1 LTQTSLEGANIGE
14 MFDIASIRGSMGWC
28 VERTSRR
35 ADGARRAVLGGNG
48 STGGEHRFSTGDFR
62 TGCVGLVVCTVLGV
76 ALALGTVTRASDTK
90 AESATAD
97 FFESKV
103 RPLLAEHCYKCH
115 SSQAKSLK
123 GGLRLDNVID
133 IRKGGDT
140 GPAVVPGDV
149 EASLLV
155 KAVRYQDEDLR
166 MPPKAKLSAGSIAAL
181 EDWVKHGAV
190 GPAAAGPPR
199 PVATK
204 TATLDFESA
213 RKHWAF
219 QPIREP
225 NVPAV
230 RRRDWPSTPVDA
242 FILAR
247 LEASGL
253 APSTLADRRTL
264 IRRAFYDLIGL
275 PPTAAEIEAFE
286 NDPAPD
292 AFERLVERLLA
303 SPHYGERWGR
313 HWLDVARYADTKDG
327 VLMFGDDRI
336 RPYAYTFRDYVIRAF
351 NGDLGFDNFVHDQ
364 LAADAVAPKDQ
375 PWRLAAMGF
384 LTLGRMFDNNI
395 HDQLDD
401 RIDTVSRGL
410 LGLTVACARCHD
422 HKYDPIPQ
430 ADYYSLY
437 GVFAS
442 SEAPLELPLTEPSR
456 GLSEFEKQAEAKRG
470 EIRTFID
477 TQYTLLSTAARQRSP
492 DYLVRAATTTPDPL
506 ETAIFFFS
514 LAPDDLRPQI
524 VARWRQYLKER
535 ATPEDPVFG
544 LWHDLM
550 ALPERDFASDSSA
563 VLARWRL
570 RQPGIHPGKL
580 NTLVDAILHHA
591 TLRSK
596 ADVARAYGEL
606 FSTIDAKARG
616 SSDSS
621 ASALDEPARQI
632 RAILGDRDSPA
643 YFPRSQTWSYLSR
656 SEKDAFGAKLTELD
670 RMTAKAQDAAPRAMV
685 LCDAEEPC
693 EPRVFLRGNPAQ
705 PGETVPRQ
713 FLRILAGASR
723 RPFAHG
729 SGRLDLAQAITA
741 PENPLTSRVIANRV
755 WMHHFGE
762 PLVSTPSDFGMRS
775 TPPSHPELLDY
786 LAAQLQ
792 QEGWSLK
799 AMHRLIMRSSTYQ
812 QASFDR
818 PAPRQSDPENR
829 LLWRYP
835 RRRLDLEAMRDT
847 LLFVSGRLDPRMNG
861 RPVDV
866 AGDPR
871 NARRTVYGLV
881 DRQSLPAVFRAFDF
895 ASPDQSAERRP
906 RTTVPQQALFSMNSP
921 FVIEQAKALACMRE
935 VAGSATAEGRIRG
948 LYRLALTRSPS
959 PDELEAAS
967 RFLEA
972 RDPASNRTPQ
982 SQLSRWEQLAQV
994 LLMTNELLF
1003 VD

>member
-1 LTQTSLEGANIGE
+1 MA
-14 MFDIASIRGSMGWC
+14 ASKSGVR
-28 VERTSRR
+28 ER
-35 ADGARRAVLGGNG
+35 ARCALVGGNAHTI
-48 STGGEHRFSTGDFR
+48 SERRLCLIDFR
-62 TGCVGLVVCTVLGV
+62 GMRLDLLLCACLGF
-76 ALALGTVTRASDTK
+76 ALALGTITRASDTK
-90 AESATAD
+90 SDSATAD

-103 RPLLAEHCYKCH
+103 RPVLVEHCYKCH
-115 SSQAKSLK
+115 SSQTKSLK
-123 GGLRLDNVID
+123 GGLRLDNLID
-133 IRKGGDT
+133 MRKGGDT

-155 KAVRYQDEDLR
+155 KAVRYRDEELR
-166 MPPKAKLSAGSIAAL
+166 MPPKAKLPAASIAAL

-190 GPAAAGPPR
+190 GPAAAGPLI
-199 PVATK
+199 PVAKK
-204 TATLDFESA
+204 TASFDFESA
-213 RKHWAF
+213 RNHWAF
-219 QPIREP
+219 QPVREP
-225 NVPAV
+225 EVPAV
-230 RRRDWPSTPVDA
+230 RRRDWPSTPVDS
-242 FILAR
+242 FVLAR
-247 LEASGL
+247 LEAAGL
-253 APSTLADRRTL
+253 EPSAPADRRTL
-264 IRRAFYDLIGL
+264 IRRAFFDLISL
-275 PPTAAEIEAFE
+275 PPTAAEIEAFQ

-292 AFERLVERLLA
+292 AFSRLVERLLA

-336 RPYAYTFRDYVIRAF
+336 RPYAYTYRDYVIRAF
-351 NGDLGFDNFVHDQ
+351 NGDLGFDRFVHDQ
-364 LAADAVAPKDQ
+364 LAADAAAPKDQ

-384 LTLGRMFDNNI
+384 LTLGRIFDNNI

-410 LGLTVACARCHD
+410 LGLTVGCARCHD

-442 SEAPLELPLTEPSR
+442 SEAPLELPLIEPSR
-456 GLSEFEKQAEAKRG
+456 SLNEFEKQAEAKRR

-477 TQYTLLSTAARQRSP
+477 SQYTLLSTTARQRTP
-492 DYLVRAATTTPDPL
+492 DYLVRAATTPPDPL

-514 LAPDDLRPQI
+514 LAPEDLRPQI
-524 VARWRQYLKER
+524 IARWRYYLKQR
-535 ATPEDPVFG
+535 ARPDDPVFG
-544 LWHDLM
+544 PWRDLM
-550 ALPERDFASDSSA
+550 AQADRDFAADASA
-563 VLARWRL
+563 VIARWRL
-570 RQPGIHPGKL
+570 RQLGTRAGQL
-580 NTLVDAILHHA
+580 NPLVAAALNQA

-596 ADVARAYGEL
+596 ADVARTYGEL
-606 FSTIDAKARG
+606 IRRVDEEAR
-616 SSDSS
+616 SSS
-621 ASALDEPARQI
+621 ASAALAFDEPARQI
-632 RAILGDRDSPA
+632 RSILGNHNSPA
-643 YFPRSQTWSYLSR
+643 YFPKSQTWSYLSR
-656 SEKDAFGAKLTELD
+656 GEKDAFGGKLTELD
-670 RMTAKAQDAAPRAMV
+670 RMTAKAQNAAPRAMV
-685 LCDAEEPC
+685 LVDAEEPS

-713 FLRILAGASR
+713 FLRILAGANR

-762 PLVSTPSDFGMRS
+762 PLVSTPSDFGARS
-775 TPPSHPELLDY
+775 TPPTHPELLDY
-786 LAAQLQ
+786 LAARLQ
-792 QEGWSLK
+792 REGWSLK
-799 AMHRLIMRSSTYQ
+799 ALHRLIMLSSTYQ

-818 PAPRQSDPENR
+818 PASRQSDPENR

-847 LLFVSGRLDPRMNG
+847 LLFVSGRLDATMGG

-866 AGDPR
+866 ANDPR

-921 FVIEQAKALACMRE
+921 FVIEQAKALAARPE
-935 VAGSATAEGRIRG
+935 VTGQATGVGRIAA
-948 LYRLALTRSPS
+948 LYRLALARSPA
-959 PDELEAAS
+959 PAELQAAS
-967 RFLEA
+967 RFLA
-972 RDPASNRTPQ
+972 SPDPASSQALR
-982 SQLSRWEQLAQV
+982 SQLSRWQQLAQV